1 MSTED
6 GGAAFPGPFSGHC
19 GKPDH
24 MAPCD
29 CYVDKGMTLRDWFA
43 GQVINR
49 VARLGTPIDYKVH
62 AKEAY
67 KIADAMISARA
78 VQKAD

>member
-1 MSTED
+1 MSIEE

-24 MAPCD
+24 MATCD

-43 GQVINR
+43 GQAIIGFKFSVSQNEDA
-49 VARLGTPIDYKVH
+49 VAK
-62 AKEAY
+62 AAY
-67 KIADAMISARA
+67 RRADAMIKARA
-78 VQKAD
+78 VQ